1 MTNEELL
8 QQKLSGALRELD
20 KLTEQLAQAQEVG
33 TNLKAQLD
41 EKKPSEQLAGW
52 AIDRAIEVAKLR
64 MENEPA
70 VDITAKAA
78 SFTQWVME
86 SSAKAVSL

>member
-33 TNLKAQLD
+33 TKLKAQLD
-41 EKKPSEQLAGW
+41 EKKHSEQLAGW
-52 AIDRAIEVAKLR
+52 AIDRAIEVAKLSQ
-64 MENEPA
+64 PS
-70 VDITAKAA
+70 VDITVAA
-78 SFTQWVME
+78 QSYCDWVMK
-86 SSAKAVSL
+86 SSAKAIS